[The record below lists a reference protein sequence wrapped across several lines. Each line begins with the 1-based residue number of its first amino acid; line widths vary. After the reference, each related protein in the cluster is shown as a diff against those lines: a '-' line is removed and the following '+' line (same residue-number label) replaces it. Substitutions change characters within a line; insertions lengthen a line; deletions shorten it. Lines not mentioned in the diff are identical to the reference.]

1 MKVMSEWFESVIDTM
16 EQKNQPSATY
26 LLLLMVLI
34 VAAGSL
40 YMLVNAPA

>member
-1 MKVMSEWFESVIDTM
+1 MKVMTEWFESVIDTV
-16 EQKNQPSATY
+16 EQKNQTSATY